1 MVDSRV
7 TIDEAVQYGFHML
20 LGIFK
25 YLIIIGILTVIGLAL
40 SFSDSCMALESSE
53 LICVLL
59 PTLIMIISSFI
70 SSALTIGVL
79 YKLIAD
85 ASN

>member
-1 MVDSRV
+1 MIDNRV

-25 YLIIIGILTVIGLAL
+25 YLIVIGILTVISLAL
-40 SFSDSCMALESSE
+40 SFSDSCVSLEGSE
-53 LICVLL
+53 LTCVLL
-59 PTLIMIISSFI
+59 PTLIMILSSFI
-70 SSALTIGVL
+70 GSALTIGVL

-85 ASN
+85 ANN